1 MFEQRI
7 APWRDKLR
15 DAIVWAEAKA
25 REYRA
30 SRQTVVVPAAA
41 AKYPDVDAH
50 DPAAMLQRHA
60 HFVSWLEAQRL
71 EVEQRLAGR
80 VLGGGMQE
88 DGV

>member
-25 REYRA
+25 REHLVAR
-30 SRQTVVVPAAA
+30 RAAA
-41 AKYPDVDAH
+41 TPSAAKVYPIVDAH
-50 DPAAMLQRHA
+50 DHPAMLSRHT
-60 HFVSWLEAQRL
+60 HFIGWLEAQRL

-80 VLGGGMQE
+80 ALGGGVQE
-88 DGV
+88 DRV